1 MFASKKKHRPKGAEM
16 STRSATI
23 IKQTTYWGEEA
34 ETEELMRFY
43 RHCDG
48 YPDGHG
54 MQMALAVKQADEW
67 PTSPR
72 QWLQAVLT
80 SFLGMDNAIEFEP
93 YDCEHGDIEYLYVVE
108 GVVDHRWGKTKD
120 DRLPVTIS
128 VYQHSWDEPYISTML
143 NTEPIFSGTAYE
155 YIERFGK

>member
-1 MFASKKKHRPKGAEM
+1 M

-34 ETEELMRFY
+34 DTEELMRFY

-48 YPDGHG
+48 YPEGHG

-67 PTSPR
+67 PTEPR

-80 SFLGMDNAIEFEP
+80 SFFVMDNDIEFEP

-108 GVVDHRWGKTKD
+108 GIVDHRWGKTND

-155 YIERFGK
+155 YIEKFGKGQ